1 MKYFLIAGEASGDL
15 HGSNL
20 VSAIRER
27 DPEAGF
33 CGLGGDRMQ
42 EAGVDIQIHI
52 KDMAFMGF
60 VEVLLHLGKIFANIR
75 KTKLAIR
82 NYRPDAVILIDYPG
96 FNLRLLPFIHS
107 LGIPIV
113 YYISPQLWAWK
124 AGRVRQIKKYVSRML
139 VILPFETAFYAQ
151 YDYKVDYVGHPLL
164 DEIDGLPED
173 DSFRTRNGLDARP
186 VVALLPGSR
195 KQELQRSLPVFVRVA
210 QKRKDL
216 QFVIACA
223 PSLELSD
230 YQSFSLPDNVTMVS
244 KQTYSLLQHAEAA
257 LVTSGTATLETAL
270 FGVPQVVC
278 YRGNRLSY
286 LIARR
291 LVRVKYISLVNLVM
305 DEELVPERIQDQFNA
320 QQLLGDL
327 DNLFRNDKRDAMRA
341 GYRVLKEKLGGEGA
355 SARAAGLI
363 TGS

>member
-20 VSAIRER
+20 VKAIRER
-27 DPEAGF
+27 DPEADF

-42 EAGVDIQIHI
+42 QAGVNTRIHI
-52 KDMAFMGF
+52 REMAFMGF
-60 VEVLLHLGKIFANIR
+60 VEVLLHLGKILTNIR
-75 KTKLAIR
+75 KTKQAIKT
-82 NYRPDAVILIDYPG
+82 YSPDKVILIDYPG

-124 AGRVRQIKKYVSRML
+124 AGRVRQIKKYVDRML

-151 YDYKVDYVGHPLL
+151 YDYQVDYVGHPLL
-164 DEIDGLPED
+164 DEIEGLPQ
-173 DSFRTRNGLDARP
+173 DSTFSSQHGLDDRP
-186 VVALLPGSR
+186 IVALLPGSR
-195 KQELQRSLPVFVRVA
+195 KQELQRSLPVFVSVA
-210 QKRKDL
+210 SSRQDL

-230 YQSFSLPDNVTMVS
+230 YMDFDLPTNVKLVS

-291 LVRVKYISLVNLVM
+291 LVKVKYISLVNLVM
-305 DEELVPERIQDQFNA
+305 DEELVPERIQDQFNPK
-320 QQLLGDL
+320 QLLGDL
-327 DNLFRNDKRDAMRA
+327 DDLLHSDKRDAIRT
-341 GYRVLKEKLGGEGA
+341 GYTVLTEKLGGAGA
-355 SARAAGLI
+355 SMRAAELI